1 MLIKSRMGISADG
14 FVATPDGWPALVTA
28 PGFVPAVSHGYPEF
42 IEGVDAVVMGRSTF
56 VPALGSPDWP
66 WKGLQVFVLTSR
78 PLPEGTPDGVI
89 TAQGGP
95 AGLLEQLRSRGSDG
109 DVHLVGGPRTIEAFR
124 ELGAL
129 DRLELVVLPILLG
142 AGVPL
147 SPAGTSPAGTSPA
160 GTAPLPLRLDSTRRF
175 PDGSVELA
183 YAVNP
188 PAAAAR

>member
-1 MLIKSRMGISADG
+1 
-14 FVATPDGWPALVTA
+14 
-28 PGFVPAVSHGYPEF
+28 
-42 IEGVDAVVMGRSTF
+42 MGRDTF
-56 VPALGSPDWP
+56 VPALGSPEWP

-78 PLPEGTPDGVI
+78 PLPDGTPDGVVA
-89 TAQGGP
+89 AQGGP

-109 DVHLVGGPRTIEAFR
+109 DVHLVGGPRTIQAFR
-124 ELGAL
+124 DLGAL

-147 SPAGTSPAGTSPA
+147 SPASTSPA

-183 YAVNP
+183 YATK
-188 PAAAAR
+188 